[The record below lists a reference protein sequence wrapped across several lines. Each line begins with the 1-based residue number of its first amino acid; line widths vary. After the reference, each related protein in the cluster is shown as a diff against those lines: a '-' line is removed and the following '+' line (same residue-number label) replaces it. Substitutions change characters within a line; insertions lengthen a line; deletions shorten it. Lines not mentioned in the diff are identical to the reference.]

1 MVYQRGQ
8 EIFKSEPFTY
18 VVKSEALSTYC
29 DFCLLTKIDKNCS
42 EVMKRCR
49 HSAIT
54 QKILNDALFSN
65 IGLLTNKF

>member
-8 EIFKSEPFTY
+8 EILKCEPFTY

-29 DFCLLTKIDKNCS
+29 DFCLLTKIDKHCS

-49 HSAIT
+49 DSAIT
-54 QKILNDALFSN
+54 QTYLNNALFN
-65 IGLLTNKF
+65 IIGLPRNNF